1 MKEGTSPSTLKTAFE
16 NFGVTVELKYNT
28 STETTIKNIK
38 NNLEKGMPVLVGVS
52 PGPDSKYTTIGH
64 WLVLLSIS
72 GDTVT
77 ISNAGR
83 DSESG
88 TETDNINTLVEKYME
103 GNGYILV
110 KSAKTDSA
118 TNVKEVSTDTE
129 KKKESSSTSDKKKKT
144 TSTKSGSQACNI
156 SNGGYDSIYTS
167 GTTGRQ
173 FKEFKQNSGS
183 FAYPSVVGTYWGQEC
198 STVAIGTIGSGYK
211 NLSFNDLAKK
221 LNDNGGLT
229 YLSSFLSDF
238 CGQTVTEGSKGSVD
252 DFANALSNGAVA
264 LIHYPGY
271 SARGHYLAVLD
282 INESK
287 SEVYVSNPDVY
298 NNPSTG
304 AIYQGWNPISRVH
317 NAIDQIFY
325 VTNDGTKVD
334 YSGTGA
340 SSSANSS
347 VNMSG
352 NIVKKDE
359 KDGGGYKINID
370 LDKEVE
376 EMLAYIKHENFD
388 IGKYMKNSHYKEYL
402 KNYIKAAIVT
412 QYPDLRKAEQI
423 AKDEEIPTDEVQG
436 CIRIKRYADG
446 ETKSFAGNLTNVKD
460 SEDDGR
466 YLEYM
471 PYKEFTELVKDGD
484 KSALNYFSLDSSNNM
499 VVAGWET
506 MRVEITQPVQTN
518 VDEAGPAPST
528 YDEKIE
534 PYNTDFDKIVTKSI
548 DYISQVSNYQMP
560 FSLLWTLIVY
570 GNDEEFVNDLANLVI
585 NTDIVIGVYDATNI
599 KKYTHDISYSKTEI
613 VESTVNTQDTN
624 SQTPH
629 ATQKTNLK
637 KVEVTYNFEAQEI
650 DTLKT
655 DTPTLK
661 VKHADMWAAVYDLD
675 YKVVT
680 KEDKK
685 EDTATK
691 EDETLET
698 NNYLY
703 TKEHYSSNRK
713 PNNEKV
719 LSELDDVIK
728 KEVDPI
734 VNKKAEE
741 ERQKYAYRYD
751 VIKDCIED
759 HWKGE
764 EKDLYKNEELYKFL
778 QIEDVQTNI
787 INMILMQSSE
797 DEVKKIFSNENAIMV
812 KYAKRINAQKRGVSE
827 DEGNTTTLGD
837 VYTVVKSWVENNPSG
852 SDLYKKLT
860 KNGTDT
866 GRAKTYEELYI
877 DITIT
882 ETKKKIN
889 QKEKTTTETTTATV
903 EKVPTENSNVR
914 MKDQKNGDENGFVK
928 LLYHSKSAYENLRIL
943 NSWFFE
949 SMADTTAI
957 ADMVDLMKYL
967 FMLTYDKDMNL
978 SGNDIK
984 EIIDSFNPESSF
996 NTVSNSDYSNG
1007 NASTNLISF
1016 LEKAEGGDSYING
1029 DSYTVYS
1036 TESVDGCLNI
1046 GHGVVVAQY
1055 GKAWYPDILPNPYDG
1070 QVVSKE
1076 IYEKLFNG
1084 IIKSKA
1090 SNLDAAL
1097 AKYGVTLNQNQY
1109 DAMVSYC
1116 YNCGADLD
1124 LLISTYKKE
1133 GEKGLW
1139 REWQKYCCAGGE
1151 QLLGLK
1157 RRRSEEYE
1165 LFIKGDYDYNPVYDG
1180 YRVKYY

>member
-1 MKEGTSPSTLKTAFE
+1 M
-16 NFGVTVELKYNT
+16 
-28 STETTIKNIK
+28 
-38 NNLEKGMPVLVGVS
+38 LVGVS

-83 DSESG
+83 DSENG

-221 LNDNGGLT
+221 LNYNGGLT
-229 YLSSFLSDF
+229 YISNFLTEF
-238 CGQTVTEGSKGSVD
+238 CGQTVTENSKGSVD

-282 INESK
+282 INEAK

-298 NNPSTG
+298 NNPSSK

-325 VTNDGTKVD
+325 VTNDGAKVD

-340 SSSANSS
+340 SSSSTSS

-352 NIVKKDE
+352 NIIK

-518 VDEAGPAPST
+518 VDEVGPAPST

-560 FSLLWTLIVY
+560 FSLLWTLSVY

-613 VESTVNTQDTN
+613 VESTVNTQNTN

-728 KEVDPI
+728 NEVEPI

-751 VIKDCIED
+751 VIKDYIENY
-759 HWKGE
+759 WKGE
-764 EKDLYKNEELYKFL
+764 TNDSYKNTELYKFL
-778 QIEDVQTNI
+778 QIKDVQTNI
-787 INMILMQSSE
+787 INMILMQSSNDRV
-797 DEVKKIFSNENAIMV
+797 DEVFSNENAIMV
-812 KYAKRINAQKRGVSE
+812 KYAKRINAQIRGVSE

-837 VYTVVKSWVENNPSG
+837 VNTVVKSWIQNNPSG

-866 GRAKTYEELYI
+866 GRVKTYEELYV
-877 DITIT
+877 DISIS

-903 EKVPTENSNVR
+903 EEVPTENGNVR

-949 SMADTTAI
+949 SMVDTTAI

-978 SGNDIK
+978 SDNDIK
-984 EIIDSFNPESSF
+984 GIIDSFNPGKMFKLKETTTTVNLTGGTVEEQVWNYFRSIGFSEEATAGIMGNFYQESGTDPTVDGGAAAGICMFEKSTGCFSEYVEYAKSKGKEWTDLQSQLEYLMKQLPSTF
-996 NTVSNSDYSNG
+996 NTYTGLQPYYYNTGEWCWWPEEMTVDEFKTITDVDKATEIFERVYERASLPMMERRKSAAHDYY
-1007 NASTNLISF
+1007 NL
-1016 LEKAEGGDSYING
+1016 Y
-1029 DSYTVYS
+1029 
-1036 TESVDGCLNI
+1036 
-1046 GHGVVVAQY
+1046 HG
-1055 GKAWYPDILPNPYDG
+1055 K
-1070 QVVSKE
+1070 
-1076 IYEKLFNG
+1076 
-1084 IIKSKA
+1084 
-1090 SNLDAAL
+1090 
-1097 AKYGVTLNQNQY
+1097 
-1109 DAMVSYC
+1109 
-1116 YNCGADLD
+1116 
-1124 LLISTYKKE
+1124 
-1133 GEKGLW
+1133 
-1139 REWQKYCCAGGE
+1139 
-1151 QLLGLK
+1151 
-1157 RRRSEEYE
+1157 
-1165 LFIKGDYDYNPVYDG
+1165 
-1180 YRVKYY
+1180 

>member
-1 MKEGTSPSTLKTAFE
+1 
-16 NFGVTVELKYNT
+16 
-28 STETTIKNIK
+28 
-38 NNLEKGMPVLVGVS
+38 MPVCVGINPVD
-52 PGPDSKYTTIGH
+52 GKYSSGGH
-64 WLVLLSIS
+64 WMAILSIS
-72 GDTVT
+72 GDTIT
-77 ISNAGR
+77 ISNPGR
-83 DSESG
+83 DDNGG
-88 TETDNINTLVEKYME
+88 TVTDNINTFVEKYMT
-103 GNGYILV
+103 GCGYILI
-110 KSAKTDSA
+110 KSVKTDSA

-129 KKKESSSTSDKKKKT
+129 NEKENKSSSKRKES

-173 FKEFKQNSGS
+173 FKEFKQNSDS
-183 FAYPSVVGTYWGQEC
+183 FAYPSISNTYWGQEC
-198 STVAIGTIGSGYK
+198 STVAIGIIGSGYK
-211 NLSFNDLAKK
+211 NLSFDDLAEK
-221 LNDNGGLT
+221 LNDKGGET
-229 YLSSFLSDF
+229 YISGFLSDF
-238 CGQTVTEGSKGSVD
+238 CGQTITEGSKGSVD

-325 VTNDGTKVD
+325 VTNDGAKVN

-340 SSSANSS
+340 LSRANSS

-376 EMLAYIKHENFD
+376 EMLAYIKYENFD
-388 IGKYMKNSHYKEYL
+388 IGKYMKNSHYKERL

-423 AKDEEIPTDEVQG
+423 ANDEEIPTDEVQG

-518 VDEAGPAPST
+518 VNEAGPAPST
-528 YDEKIE
+528 YKEEIQ

-560 FSLLWTLIVY
+560 FSLLWTLTIY

-613 VESTVNTQDTN
+613 VESVVNTQDTN
-624 SQTPH
+624 SQTSH

-661 VKHADMWAAVYDLD
+661 VKHADMWAAVYNLD
-675 YKVVT
+675 YKVVMSEST
-680 KEDKK
+680 K

-691 EDETLET
+691 DDETLET
-698 NNYLY
+698 NYYLY
-703 TKEHYSSNRK
+703 TKGHYSSNRK
-713 PNNEKV
+713 PENETV

-728 KEVDPI
+728 NEVESTI
-734 VNKKAEE
+734 NSKVEE
-741 ERQKYAYRYD
+741 EQQKYSYRYD
-751 VIKDCIED
+751 VIKDYIED
-759 HWKGE
+759 YWKGE
-764 EKDLYKNEELYKFL
+764 SNDLYKNTELYKFL
-778 QIEDVQTNI
+778 QIKDVQTNI

-797 DEVKKIFSNENAIMV
+797 DEIKKIFSDENAIMV
-812 KYAKRINAQKRGVSE
+812 KNAKKINAQVRDVSE
-827 DEGNTTTLGD
+827 DNGNTTILRD
-837 VYTVVKSWVENNPSG
+837 VNNLVKSWVENNPSG

-866 GRAKTYEELYI
+866 SKAKTYEELYV
-877 DITIT
+877 DISIT
-882 ETKKKIN
+882 EIKKKIN
-889 QKEKTTTETTTATV
+889 QKEKTTTDTTTATV
-903 EKVPTENSNVR
+903 VEVPTENNNVR
-914 MKDQKNGDENGFVK
+914 MKDEKNGDENGFVK

-978 SGNDIK
+978 SDDDIN
-984 EIIDSFNPESSF
+984 EIIDSFNPEKMFKLKETTTVNLTGGTVEEQVWNYFRSIGFSEEATAGIMGNLYQESGTDPTVDGGAAAGICMFEKSTGCFSEYVEYAKSKGKEWTDLQSQLEYLMKQLPSTF
-996 NTVSNSDYSNG
+996 NTYTGLQPYYYDTGEWCCWPEEITVDEFKTITDVDKATEIFERVYERASLPMMERRKSAAHDYY
-1007 NASTNLISF
+1007 NL
-1016 LEKAEGGDSYING
+1016 Y
-1029 DSYTVYS
+1029 
-1036 TESVDGCLNI
+1036 
-1046 GHGVVVAQY
+1046 HG
-1055 GKAWYPDILPNPYDG
+1055 K
-1070 QVVSKE
+1070 
-1076 IYEKLFNG
+1076 
-1084 IIKSKA
+1084 
-1090 SNLDAAL
+1090 
-1097 AKYGVTLNQNQY
+1097 
-1109 DAMVSYC
+1109 
-1116 YNCGADLD
+1116 
-1124 LLISTYKKE
+1124 
-1133 GEKGLW
+1133 
-1139 REWQKYCCAGGE
+1139 
-1151 QLLGLK
+1151 
-1157 RRRSEEYE
+1157 
-1165 LFIKGDYDYNPVYDG
+1165 
-1180 YRVKYY
+1180 

>member
-1 MKEGTSPSTLKTAFE
+1 MTSSTILVEALKDIGITAE
-16 NFGVTVELKYNT
+16 SKTNT
-28 STETTIKNIK
+28 STENTIKDIK
-38 NNLEKGMPVLVGVS
+38 GNLEKGMPVCVGINPVD
-52 PGPDSKYTTIGH
+52 GKYSSGGH
-64 WLVLLSIS
+64 WMAILSIS
-72 GDTVT
+72 GDTIT
-77 ISNAGR
+77 ISNPGR
-83 DSESG
+83 DDNGG
-88 TETDNINTLVEKYME
+88 TVTDNINTFVEKYMD
-103 GNGYILV
+103 GCGYILV
-110 KSAKTDSA
+110 KSVKTDSA
-118 TNVKEVSTDTE
+118 TNVKEVSTNTE
-129 KKKESSSTSDKKKKT
+129 KKSESSSTSNKNKKT

-173 FKEFKQNSGS
+173 FKEFKQNSGDFS
-183 FAYPSVVGTYWGQEC
+183 YPSVANTYWGQEC

-221 LNDNGGLT
+221 LNDNGGQT
-229 YLSSFLSDF
+229 YLASFLTDF
-238 CGQTVTEGSKGSVD
+238 CGQTVTENSKGSVD

-317 NAIDQIFY
+317 DAIDQVFY
-325 VTNDGTKVD
+325 VTNDGSKVD
-334 YSGTGA
+334 YGSSGGA
-340 SSSANSS
+340 SSSSTSS
-347 VNMSG
+347 VNMSE
-352 NIVKKDE
+352 NIIE

-376 EMLAYIKHENFD
+376 EMLAYIKYENFD
-388 IGKYMKNSHYKEYL
+388 IGKYMKNSHYKEHL

-423 AKDEEIPTDEVQG
+423 AANESIPDNEVQG

-534 PYNTDFDKIVTKSI
+534 PYNTDYDKIVTKSI

-560 FSLLWTLIVY
+560 FSLLWTLTIY
-570 GNDEEFVNDLANLVI
+570 GNDEEFVNNLANLVI

-637 KVEVTYNFEAQEI
+637 KVEVTYKFEAQEI

-680 KEDKK
+680 SESTK

-691 EDETLET
+691 DDETLET
-698 NNYLY
+698 NYYLY
-703 TKEHYSSNRK
+703 TKGHYSSNRK
-713 PNNEKV
+713 PENETV

-728 KEVDPI
+728 NEVESTI
-734 VNKKAEE
+734 NSKVEE
-741 ERQKYAYRYD
+741 EQQKYSYRYN
-751 VIKDCIED
+751 VIKDYIED
-759 HWKGE
+759 YWKGE
-764 EKDLYKNEELYKFL
+764 SNDLYKNTELYKFL
-778 QIEDVQTNI
+778 QIKDVQTNI

-812 KYAKRINAQKRGVSE
+812 KYAKRINAQIRGVSE
-827 DEGNTTTLGD
+827 DKGNTTILGD

-866 GRAKTYEELYI
+866 GRAKTYEELYV
-877 DITIT
+877 DISIT
-882 ETKKKIN
+882 EIKKKID
-889 QKEKTTTETTTATV
+889 QKEKITTDTTTATV
-903 EKVPTENSNVR
+903 VEVPTENNNVR
-914 MKDQKNGDENGFVK
+914 MKDEKNGDENGFVK
-928 LLYHSKSAYENLRIL
+928 LLYHSKSAYENLRLL

-949 SMADTTAI
+949 SMSDTTYI
-957 ADMVDLMKYL
+957 ADMIDLMKYL
-967 FMLTYDKDMNL
+967 FMLTYNKDMNL
-978 SGNDIK
+978 SPNDIK
-984 EIIDSFNPESSF
+984 EIIDSFNPGTIKKTSGSSTLGGQDTESIYNYLIGQGLTNAGAAGLMGNMEAESGF
-996 NTVSNSDYSNG
+996 LPDSVQGWYRYGDEYRKEYTRKVDSGEISRDDFIYNGPDGGGYGLVQFTYWTLKKDLYDYAKEKGTSIGDMETQLEIIIKNFKEKYTSLYNTLTTSNDLYTCTYAVLDEYERPAEYNIDTRYSN
-1007 NASTNLISF
+1007 A
-1016 LEKAEGGDSYING
+1016 
-1029 DSYTVYS
+1029 
-1036 TESVDGCLNI
+1036 
-1046 GHGVVVAQY
+1046 
-1055 GKAWYPDILPNPYDG
+1055 
-1070 QVVSKE
+1070 
-1076 IYEKLFNG
+1076 
-1084 IIKSKA
+1084 
-1090 SNLDAAL
+1090 
-1097 AKYGVTLNQNQY
+1097 
-1109 DAMVSYC
+1109 
-1116 YNCGADLD
+1116 
-1124 LLISTYKKE
+1124 
-1133 GEKGLW
+1133 
-1139 REWQKYCCAGGE
+1139 QKYY
-1151 QLLGLK
+1151 K
-1157 RRRSEEYE
+1157 
-1165 LFIKGDYDYNPVYDG
+1165 
-1180 YRVKYY
+1180 

>member
-1 MKEGTSPSTLKTAFE
+1 M
-16 NFGVTVELKYNT
+16 
-28 STETTIKNIK
+28 
-38 NNLEKGMPVLVGVS
+38 LVGVS

-325 VTNDGTKVD
+325 VTNDGAKVD

-613 VESTVNTQDTN
+613 VESTVNTQNTN

>member
-1 MKEGTSPSTLKTAFE
+1 M
-16 NFGVTVELKYNT
+16 
-28 STETTIKNIK
+28 
-38 NNLEKGMPVLVGVS
+38 LVGVS

-144 TSTKSGSQACNI
+144 TSAKSGTQACDVY
-156 SNGGYDSIYTS
+156 NGGYDAIYTS

-173 FKEFKQNSGS
+173 FKEFKQNVDRAIWNNNKYPITDLEGAWPSG
-183 FAYPSVVGTYWGQEC
+183 WGSEC
-198 STVAIGTIGSGYK
+198 STVAMGIIGSGYTEQATFE
-211 NLSFNDLAKK
+211 NMWQK
-221 LNDNGGLT
+221 LKDKDGFTQIPGWLNSYTGQN
-229 YLSSFLSDF
+229 SSN
-238 CGQTVTEGSKGSVD
+238 TNPSVEELK
-252 DFANALSNGAVA
+252 NALANGCVA
-264 LIHYPGY
+264 FIHDPTY
-271 SARGHYLAVLD
+271 SDNGHYLAILD
-282 INESK
+282 INSDK
-287 SEVYVSNPDVY
+287 SQIYISNPDILGGIQVKE
-298 NNPSTG
+298 
-304 AIYQGWNPISRVH
+304 GWNNLEDVYYY
-317 NAIDQIFY
+317 IDYKGNRQKRLDEIY
-325 VTNDGTKVD
+325 LVSNDGSKVD
-334 YSGTGA
+334 YGSSGGA
-340 SSSANSS
+340 SSSSTSS

-352 NIVKKDE
+352 NIIE

-506 MRVEITQPVQTN
+506 MRVEITQPVQTQESIEQ
-518 VDEAGPAPST
+518 DGTAPSI

-534 PYNTDFDKIVTKSI
+534 PLNTDYDKIVTKSI

-560 FSLLWTLIVY
+560 FSLLWTLTVY

-599 KKYTHDISYSKTEI
+599 KKYTHDFKYTKKIYE
-613 VESTVNTQDTN
+613 ESELNTQDTN

-629 ATQKTNLK
+629 ASEQTKLSGTGA
-637 KVEVTYNFEAQEI
+637 EYTFIAQEI

-661 VKHADMWAAVYDLD
+661 VKYADMWAAVYNLD

-691 EDETLET
+691 DDETLET

-703 TKEHYSSNRK
+703 TDGHYSSGNK
-713 PNNEKV
+713 PDDENV
-719 LSELDDVIK
+719 LSKLDDIIK
-728 KEVDPI
+728 KEVEPI
-734 VNKKAEE
+734 VNKKVEE

-764 EKDLYKNEELYKFL
+764 KKDLYKNEELYKFL

-787 INMILMQSSE
+787 INMILMQSSA
-797 DEVKKIFSNENAIMV
+797 DEIEKVFSDKNAIMV

-827 DEGNTTTLGD
+827 DEGNITTLGY

-877 DITIT
+877 DISIT
-882 ETKKKIN
+882 ETKKKID
-889 QKEKTTTETTTATV
+889 QTEKITTEITTATV
-903 EKVPTENSNVR
+903 EEVPTENGNVR

-949 SMADTTAI
+949 SMADTTTI

-978 SGNDIK
+978 SDNDIK
-984 EIIDSFNPESSF
+984 GIIDSFNPGTMKKTSGSSTLGGQDTESIYNYLIGQGLTNAGAAGLMGNIEAESNF
-996 NTVSNSDYSNG
+996 LPDSVESWFLYGDEYRKEYTRKVDSGEISRDDFINNGPNGGGYGLVGFTYWTLKRDLYDFAKEKGTSIGDMETQLEFIVKTFKENYKSLYNTLTTSNDLYTCTYAVLDEYERPAYYNIDTRYSN
-1007 NASTNLISF
+1007 A
-1016 LEKAEGGDSYING
+1016 
-1029 DSYTVYS
+1029 
-1036 TESVDGCLNI
+1036 
-1046 GHGVVVAQY
+1046 
-1055 GKAWYPDILPNPYDG
+1055 
-1070 QVVSKE
+1070 
-1076 IYEKLFNG
+1076 
-1084 IIKSKA
+1084 
-1090 SNLDAAL
+1090 
-1097 AKYGVTLNQNQY
+1097 
-1109 DAMVSYC
+1109 
-1116 YNCGADLD
+1116 
-1124 LLISTYKKE
+1124 
-1133 GEKGLW
+1133 
-1139 REWQKYCCAGGE
+1139 QKYY
-1151 QLLGLK
+1151 K
-1157 RRRSEEYE
+1157 
-1165 LFIKGDYDYNPVYDG
+1165 
-1180 YRVKYY
+1180 